1 MATTTNYGWT
11 TPDDTALVKDGAA
24 AIRTLGSSVDTTT
37 KALNP
42 STTLGDIEY
51 RSSTANTNT
60 RLGIGTTGQIL
71 AVSGGVPAWT
81 TPAASASGLTLIS
94 STTIGTTVSSI
105 SLANNTF
112 TSTYNNYRVI
122 FDCSQTTA
130 FSSSG
135 AITINF
141 RYRDNGTD
149 MTGAAYNYTGYQSSS
164 GTVAGINQAGV
175 TSNKLGIALD
185 ATPNRFAAVIDLFG
199 IFTTA
204 QTMHTVNFTGM
215 DGGTNMSG
223 KLDGFEFNPTAYDS
237 MTFFLSTGTMTGGR
251 IRVYGYQNS

>member
-1 MATTTNYGWT
+1 MAGL
-11 TPDDTALVKDGAA
+11 LV
-24 AIRTLGSSVDTTT
+24 
-37 KALNP
+37 P
-42 STTLGDIEY
+42 SP
-51 RSSTANTNT
+51 RP
-60 RLGIGTTGQIL
+60 
-71 AVSGGVPAWT
+71 GG
-81 TPAASASGLTLIS
+81 GLTFIS

-105 SLANNTF
+105 SLPDNTF
-112 TSTYNNYRVI
+112 TSIYNNYRII

-135 AITINF
+135 SIRIDF
-141 RYRDNGTD
+141 RYRVAGSD
-149 MTGAAYNYTGYQSSS
+149 MTGAAYNFTGYQSAS
-164 GTVAGINQAGV
+164 GSVNAINQAGV
-175 TSNKLGIALD
+175 NQNRLGFALD
-185 ATPNRFAAVIDLFG
+185 ATPNRFAAIVDLFG
-199 IFTTA
+199 ICTTA